1 MNATMKLF
9 AALALALVLAACSG
23 APQPVTTKTP
33 SRASIKSPAPIPAAS
48 PASPVKPAETERVAT
63 EAFQDPHSYA
73 RPQEATVEHLKLD
86 LAVDF
91 QARRLTGRASL
102 RVKNSL
108 GVDH

>member
-9 AALALALVLAACSG
+9 PAPSPAPLLAACSG
-23 APQPVTTKTP
+23 VPPPVTPRTPTKAPAKSAAPTP
-33 SRASIKSPAPIPAAS
+33 
-48 PASPVKPAETERVAT
+48 PASPVTPAETEKAAQAVS
-63 EAFQDPHSYA
+63 EAVLDPHSYA

-102 RVKNSL
+102 
-108 GVDH
+108 